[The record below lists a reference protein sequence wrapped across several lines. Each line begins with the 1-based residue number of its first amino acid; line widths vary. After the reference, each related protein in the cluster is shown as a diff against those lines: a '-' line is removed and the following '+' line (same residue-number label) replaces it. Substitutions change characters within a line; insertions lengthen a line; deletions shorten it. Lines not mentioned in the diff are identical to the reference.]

1 MVFLHFLADDEQFLA
16 VCELRLFLVDV
27 PADCFIVILHGYALG
42 VSFAMGFE
50 FGGLVIFVD
59 VFGRDVAEECF

>member
-16 VCELRLFLVDV
+16 VCDLRLFLVDV

-42 VSFAMGFE
+42 V
-50 FGGLVIFVD
+50 
-59 VFGRDVAEECF
+59 